1 MQLLHIAHRS
11 DWEEGCLAGAY
22 TTSTR
27 GATLAEVGFIHAATA
42 EQVDGVAHSFY
53 RDDPAELLV
62 LVIDADA
69 VRSAGIDV
77 RHEDGG
83 DGTAFPH
90 IYGPLDPAWV
100 TEVRTARFEGVRFIM
115 QTTSVST

>member
-11 DWEEGCLAGAY
+11 DWEEGCRAGAY

-27 GATLAEVGFIHAATA
+27 GATLAEVEFIHAATA
-42 EQVDGVAHSFY
+42 DQVDGVAHTFY
-53 RDDPAELLV
+53 RDDPAELVV

-69 VRSAGIDV
+69 VRAAGTEI

-83 DGTAFPH
+83 DGTSFPH
-90 IYGPLDPAWV
+90 IYGPLEPTWI
-100 TEVRTARFEGVRFIM
+100 TEVRAARFTGGRFIM
-115 QTTSVST
+115 QPTSVST